1 MECEKEEKREKFNG
15 FSNKCGG
22 SENLWDS
29 ISLSIGIT
37 CKFRSTLMYS
47 SSTHVLRMATDIST
61 NWWCYVFGNIATKQK
76 THPEMHRYC

>member
-61 NWWCYVFGNIATKQK
+61 NWWCYVFENIATK
-76 THPEMHRYC
+76 